1 MAVAGVQR
9 VAIAYREKVL
19 PIIVEND
26 AAPVVRRYGA
36 DELFGA
42 AAGGRFT
49 REPILVV
56 PWW

>member
-56 PWW
+56 P